1 VDTPKPRRPSCPAL
15 ICCEHVEMDEAKGR
29 IDIHN
34 IINAILLETIP
45 GDTRFAVH
53 FSLTEGQGDYDLE
66 LVLVLEHQHGEGSD
80 LHQKRRRLVKPVGCF
95 AWLKMIIAFF

>member
-1 VDTPKPRRPSCPAL
+1 VDK
-15 ICCEHVEMDEAKGR
+15 AKGR

-45 GDTRFAVH
+45 ADVRVAVH

-66 LVLVLEHQHGEGSD
+66 LVLEHQHGEGSD